1 MQWEGISRQR
11 WMAALRYLGQTCLKE
26 RETERGRQVHSQE
39 DLICGKNAK
48 KVCQQSTFRSVLNK
62 IDFNINERGVE
73 QVWRKRISKQGLR
86 ID

>member
-1 MQWEGISRQR
+1 
-11 WMAALRYLGQTCLKE
+11 MAALKYLGQTCLKE

-62 IDFNINERGVE
+62 TAASNKFGASASPSRV
-73 QVWRKRISKQGLR
+73 
-86 ID
+86 